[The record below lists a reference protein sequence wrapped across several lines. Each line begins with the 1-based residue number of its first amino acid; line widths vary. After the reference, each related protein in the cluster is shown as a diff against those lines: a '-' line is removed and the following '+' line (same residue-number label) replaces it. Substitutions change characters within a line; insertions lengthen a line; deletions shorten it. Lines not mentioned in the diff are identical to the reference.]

1 MVSSTHEQNNT
12 CSPKKLNN
20 TAHEHT
26 IICRQLFAGHVVGSQ
41 PMNRKKH
48 LHRLDKLNDRALR
61 YIYSDRSSTYAGE
74 STEGTSYTL
83 ADRRIQDML
92 ILVFKAVNNLLPTYL
107 SDLFIIREN
116 IKNLRGTNK
125 LVIPN
130 VSTTR
135 YGTKSVAFTAPKAWN
150 SLPDRL
156 RSMKSLKDFKIAV
169 RSM

>member
-1 MVSSTHEQNNT
+1 MILKPDDKTGSSFFNT
-12 CSPKKLNN
+12 LSHCFENVL
-20 TAHEHT
+20 
-26 IICRQLFAGHVVGSQ
+26 ICVPHS
-41 PMNRKKH
+41 
-48 LHRLDKLNDRALR
+48 
-61 YIYSDRSSTYAGE
+61 E

-130 VSTTR
+130 VNTTR

>member
-1 MVSSTHEQNNT
+1 MPCVGVSLNSRTVIQHNFLRRRGSIPAKSFALRENLMR
-12 CSPKKLNN
+12 KLN
-20 TAHEHT
+20 E
-26 IICRQLFAGHVVGSQ
+26 
-41 PMNRKKH
+41 
-48 LHRLDKLNDRALR
+48 RALR

-130 VSTTR
+130 VNTTR

-156 RSMKSLKDFKIAV
+156 SLKDFKIAV

>member
-1 MVSSTHEQNNT
+1 MISKDCKQQGYLYYSE
-12 CSPKKLNN
+12 
-20 TAHEHT
+20 
-26 IICRQLFAGHVVGSQ
+26 
-41 PMNRKKH
+41 
-48 LHRLDKLNDRALR
+48 RL
-61 YIYSDRSSTYAGE
+61 YIV
-74 STEGTSYTL
+74 

-92 ILVFKAVNNLLPTYL
+92 ILAFKAVNNLLPTYL

-125 LVIPN
+125 LVIPKVN
-130 VSTTR
+130 TTR
-135 YGTKSVAFTAPKAWN
+135 YGTKSVAFTAPKARN